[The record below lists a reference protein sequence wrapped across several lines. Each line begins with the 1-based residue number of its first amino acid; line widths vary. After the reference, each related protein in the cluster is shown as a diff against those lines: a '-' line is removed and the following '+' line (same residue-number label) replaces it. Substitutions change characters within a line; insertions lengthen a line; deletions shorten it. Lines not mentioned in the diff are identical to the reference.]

1 VRLVPGGALFHKG
14 LHWDLGGYISKAT
27 NVYQVKY
34 GNNTDYWAESRDL
47 RLNNVTPLRGTRLI
61 YGVATR
67 LTYDFFGIYARF
79 NLQNLGKEL
88 APDEVSLPRLEL
100 GLQLVF

>member
-1 VRLVPGGALFHKG
+1 MKYSNIT
-14 LHWDLGGYISKAT
+14 DLA
-27 NVYQVKY
+27 
-34 GNNTDYWAESRDL
+34 DSRDL
-47 RLNNVTPLRGTRLI
+47 RLNNVYPLRGTKLL

-67 LTYDFFGIYARF
+67 LTYDYFGIYARY

-88 APDEVSLPRLEL
+88 SPDEVALPRLEV